1 MTQETEEAF
10 DKAYE
15 QEQSDNVDDAEL
27 EAEEQSKARPLQVM
41 PKKPEM
47 KRGRPS
53 LVPKQQVSQTQAK
66 SVPVQPKSKP
76 EIKQRYEVG
85 TRSAFVG
92 IIDNLAGETIDMQS
106 PESLSYVLAKI
117 LNQLEGISI
126 ATGAA

>member
-15 QEQSDNVDDAEL
+15 QEQSDNIDDAEL
-27 EAEEQSKARPLQVM
+27 EAEEQSKAAPQPAML
-41 PKKPEM
+41 KKPEM
-47 KRGRPS
+47 KRGRP
-53 LVPKQQVSQTQAK
+53 PIAAKPQAK
-66 SVPVQPKSKP
+66 PAPVQSKSKP

-92 IIDNLAGETIDMQS
+92 IVDNFSGESIDMQS
-106 PESLSYVLAKI
+106 PESLSYILAQI
-117 LNQLEGISI
+117 LNKLEGISI